1 MIEIETTI
9 RGGLPVRVEGT
20 VTRGEPPLP
29 VPGEAMAV
37 LCPGW
42 ETTAEIEAVRFKS
55 GHRFPIAIPSGF
67 SDAERERL
75 EDELIEAAKAE

>member
-42 ETTAEIEAVRFKS
+42 ETTAEIEAVRFLS
-55 GHRFPIAIPSGF
+55 GHPIGTELSEA
-67 SDAERERL
+67 DELRL
-75 EDELIEAAKAE
+75 IDELIDEAKAE